1 MTCSTCTHHVRDWR
15 LCLHPE
21 SQALGFWADA
31 MDYACHT
38 PAKDVP
44 EADFGNIATHP
55 TISPIPAGATPGEQA
70 P

>member
-1 MTCSTCTHHVRDWR
+1 MTCSTCIHHVRDWR

-21 SQALGFWADA
+21 SQAPSFWGDA

-44 EADFGNIATHP
+44 ETDFGNIRTQVEP
-55 TISPIPAGATPGEQA
+55 EQA
-70 P
+70 ELFT